1 MKTRGRNGSAVQAV
15 LSIATRGR
23 ITFSPPVR
31 REEPAVQPPH
41 QQAVQPPHQ
50 QAVQPPHQQAVQP
63 PQAGG
68 DAGGISQRLRKKRND
83 RTVETPAEAMEVEMI
98 SPLQPAGRKENRK
111 QTAGRRKLQ
120 PGVQKGEGGK
130 DGMETAGRRKR
141 KMEDEDWEDSGP
153 ESDDSGWEASPGV
166 VGTMPALRQV
176 SFPPPPPGE
185 SEEDRRRREEQEEAE
200 RKKAWAEWQFAAA
213 TERNRI
219 RGEHDRKAVQREL
232 MHRRW
237 LRSLSKKERRK
248 YEKAA
253 RRKDSLSAL
262 HAERSLLELHSDLV
276 TTLQVGHADIP
287 AAVSVLRRLRDVVF
301 TQRLLTDQPAI
312 VYTLQ
317 KVREFAGSRQVQ
329 SYICAVLLPQ
339 VREFAG
345 SRQVQSNICAV
356 LLPQVREFA
365 GSRQVQ
371 SNICAVLLPQ
381 VREFAGSRQ
390 VQSNICAVLLS
401 QVREFAGSRQVQ
413 KLADRLFMSCRVPF
427 MVFEGETFIQAFE
440 RSRQNLLEKD
450 ARTLEEKLARKAD
463 RALKKLQKAAG
474 DQVVPGEEKPQLL
487 PDPAETQ
494 DTEAV
499 LRPRTQKQWYRD
511 SNLTLTQP
519 RPRTQKQWYRD
530 SNLTLTQPRPRTQK
544 QWYRDSNLTLTQP
557 RPRTQKQ
564 WYRDSNLTLTQPRPR
579 TQKQWYRDSNLT
591 LTQPRPRTQKQWYR
605 DSNLTLT
612 QLRPRTQKQWY
623 WDSNLNLT
631 QPRPRTQKQWYRD
644 SNLTLTQ
651 PRPRTQ
657 KQWYRDSNLTLT
669 QLRPRTQKQW
679 YRDSNLTL
687 TQLRPRTQKQ
697 WYRDSSLNPHPAETQ
712 DTEAV
717 VPGQ

>member
-329 SYICAVLLPQ
+329 
-339 VREFAG
+339 
-345 SRQVQSNICAV
+345 
-356 LLPQVREFA
+356 
-365 GSRQVQ
+365 
-371 SNICAVLLPQ
+371 
-381 VREFAGSRQ
+381 
-390 VQSNICAVLLS
+390 
-401 QVREFAGSRQVQ
+401 